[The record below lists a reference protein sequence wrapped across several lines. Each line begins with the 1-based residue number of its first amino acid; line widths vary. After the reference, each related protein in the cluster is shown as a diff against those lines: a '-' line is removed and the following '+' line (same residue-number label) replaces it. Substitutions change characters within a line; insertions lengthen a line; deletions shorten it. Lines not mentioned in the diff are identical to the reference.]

1 MAPVAEQSS
10 TKKQHLAPLKVFI
23 DLCLKKR
30 TLDNFLTYILRWLEQ
45 SKSSIHLCSKKL
57 KTVSMPVDG
66 TVKVLSMVQLDCVQ
80 VSGNWPW
87 HLPMLA
93 TFAPFLGKMNNMQRL
108 CLSPIHLTAFMK
120 QEQDHFVQITSQFLR
135 LGHLLDLHLFRHV
148 LNVDVKRNSDPQGR
162 GLLWKCRLWE
172 GLDWHGHVLLES
184 DMTPGY
190 VLETHML
197 QLSLGR

>member
-93 TFAPFLGKMNNMQRL
+93 TFAPFLGKMNNLQRL

-135 LGHLLDLHLFRHV
+135 LGHLLDLHLEISLPPSLPEGC
-148 LNVDVKRNSDPQGR
+148 LNQ
-162 GLLWKCRLWE
+162 
-172 GLDWHGHVLLES
+172 
-184 DMTPGY
+184 
-190 VLETHML
+190 ML
-197 QLSLGR
+197 R